1 MNERYN
7 FREIEKKWQKYW
19 ADNNTFKMEE
29 KPDMHLLLNVMVL
42 RVKNLGSWMLWD
54 GLRHRL

>member
-19 ADNNTFKMEE
+19 ADNNTFKMRR
-29 KPDMHLLLNVMVL
+29 KAGYGKVL
-42 RVKNLGSWMLWD
+42 CT
-54 GLRHRL
+54 